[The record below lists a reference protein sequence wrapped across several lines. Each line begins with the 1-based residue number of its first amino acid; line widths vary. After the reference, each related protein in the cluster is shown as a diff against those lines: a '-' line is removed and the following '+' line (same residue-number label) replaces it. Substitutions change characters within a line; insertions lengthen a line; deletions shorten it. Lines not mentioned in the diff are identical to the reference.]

1 MLVDFI
7 ERQFHP
13 AADLDSRMGL
23 LAWQSGEVLWDDLAV
38 CSLSAQGWSAG
49 EVAAGSG
56 LDPHYVMRR
65 LADLTLRGAGQ
76 GCYRVQVIR
85 PPPKALA
92 LNTNWRPVAPVGI
105 SNVTKPRLVVPP
117 VNSPS
122 GNFGSFT
129 QGESGDCPF
138 DESQGLT
145 EAGSTA
151 SRKSGSGTCRT

>member
-13 AADLDSRMGL
+13 AADLDSRMGP

-38 CSLSAQGWSAG
+38 RSLSSRGSAG

-92 LNTNWRPVAPVGI
+92 SNTNWRPVAPVGT
-105 SNVTKPRLVVPP
+105 SK
-117 VNSPS
+117 
-122 GNFGSFT
+122 
-129 QGESGDCPF
+129 
-138 DESQGLT
+138 
-145 EAGSTA
+145 
-151 SRKSGSGTCRT
+151 